1 METARPPASAS
12 ALAAFFV
19 VLAALTALGFAA
31 ISWLPVVA
39 SEHGPGVDRTI
50 VYILVVTGVLFLV
63 GHAVLAGFVW
73 RYSRGGTPEYRPL
86 SPKVEWSWALLPVLA
101 LTVASE
107 VGVLVIG
114 GPAWSQIY
122 GETPAGALEIEVVG
136 KQFEWLVRYPGKD
149 GRFGRTAAELVHD
162 VRNPVGL
169 DKKDPAASDDV
180 VLRGALH
187 LPEGRPV
194 VVRLRSLD
202 VLHSFAIPELRV
214 KQDIVPGHLGRTQFR
229 PVRAGSYELACAELC
244 GLGHYRMSGKVV
256 VEPAPEFERWLR
268 EQAGWFE

>member
-1 METARPPASAS
+1 MEPARAPASAS
-12 ALAAFFV
+12 ALAVFFV
-19 VLAALTALGFAA
+19 LLAALTALGFAA
-31 ISWLPVVA
+31 VSWLPVVA

-50 VYILVVTGVLFLV
+50 SYLLLVTGVLFLV

-73 RYSRGGTPEYRPL
+73 RYSRDGTAEYRPL
-86 SPKVEWSWALLPVLA
+86 SPKVEWTWALIPVLA

-107 VGVLVIG
+107 VGVLAIG
-114 GPAWSQIY
+114 GPAWSQVY

-136 KQFEWLVRYPGKD
+136 KQFEWFVRYAGKD
-149 GRFGRTAAELVHD
+149 GKFGRTAAELVHD

-169 DKKDPAASDDV
+169 DKKDPTTTDDV
-180 VLRGALH
+180 VLRGTLH

-194 VVRLRSLD
+194 VVRLKSLD

-229 PVRAGSYELACAELC
+229 PVRPGRYELACAELC
-244 GLGHYRMSGKVV
+244 GLGHYKMNGTVI
-256 VEPAPEFERWLR
+256 VESAAEFERWIR